1 MTTRTMDYD
10 LEIFNNIMTMILFTD
25 VKHDFHGDRGW
36 TSYVTSG
43 EEGTGRRVMNPATL
57 RNLITIL
64 LSPPPPPSTGGSTFY
79 KQTGGGESVDKSIF
93 VDEIR
98 SVVMWLIFLRD
109 LDNIKN
115 EISKQTIPE
124 QLKQEQSIPE
134 GLKTPPSSQSQGGP
148 FVTPQTGGV
157 PFTNLLDTD
166 TFPNTLLGSGFTTW
180 LGLEGNYTINDVLT
194 NIYNYITSSV
204 NNPSIPVNDIQP
216 FNEITN
222 SNYTTYGD
230 NPITELR
237 RSKRISARDQRA
249 FNLQTYVNSDHFK
262 NSIFQDDRFGSL
274 TIPDPTEAQPEPG
287 SPVIV
292 PHPTS
297 LFTPQQPS
305 TPQQPISTAAGV
317 TPEET
322 PSTET
327 LENLG
332 IRVNDIRNNLGTFL
346 ENTCNFILSAN
357 ITNNLNN
364 ETKVVELA
372 TTLRDQQERISYSGS
387 NHYIINNAAPNSDN
401 DFCPVTSVIDGM
413 PQCNQYQGR
422 LEYGNMDFTIQD
434 SANRNNYYRGWVN
447 SPDWGSSISDNQFP
461 QSIRYSYEIRSN
473 TLHIPRVNCD
483 SFPLWLRGNNV
494 QRGDANIHITLAK
507 CLQTTLNYYANFI
520 DIQSNQVKGQLI
532 GNKIHTFTNLY
543 NNSTNNNTTLRFVN
557 DGGVFY
563 TSGGIRGN
571 INGLGIILSKI
582 LLKGAGDLFQ
592 EINAIC
598 KWGGYESSNNNP
610 RYGNN
615 TIPTYQVSQGNA
627 QRIFRTNDRISGAR
641 AYYMWYNLDNAY
653 RNALFCG
660 SIIEL
665 PSGNIEYNTE
675 QCNSTP
681 PRSKTHKRGR
691 DNQTHTSPSKKQKSK
706 GGTRKRRK
714 IYRKKRTKKSKKPPR
729 TRKRRLKK
737 GTTRRKI
744 K

>member
-1 MTTRTMDYD
+1 MTTRTMGYD

-36 TSYVTSG
+36 TSRVTSEAG
-43 EEGTGRRVMNPATL
+43 GSRKVMNPATL

-204 NNPSIPVNDIQP
+204 NNPPIPVNDIQP

-222 SNYTTYGD
+222 SNYTTNGV

-249 FNLQTYVNSDHFK
+249 FNLQMYVNSDDFK
-262 NSIFQDDRFGSL
+262 DSIVQDSRFGSL
-274 TIPDPTEAQPEPG
+274 TIPEPTEAHPEPG

-292 PHPTS
+292 SQST
-297 LFTPQQPS
+297 LPS
-305 TPQQPISTAAGV
+305 TPRQPTSAAAV
-317 TPEET
+317 TPGEI

-327 LENLG
+327 LETLG
-332 IRVNDIRNNLGTFL
+332 IRVNDIRNNLGDFL
-346 ENTCNFILSAN
+346 RNTCNFILSTN

-364 ETKVVELA
+364 EIRVVELA
-372 TTLRDQQERISYSGS
+372 TTLREQQERISYSGF

-422 LEYGNMDFTIQD
+422 LEYGNMDFTIRKNNNQ
-434 SANRNNYYRGWVN
+434 NNYYRGWVN
-447 SPDWGSSISDNQFP
+447 STNWNSSISNNPFP

-473 TLHIPRVNCD
+473 TLHIPRENCV
-483 SFPLWLRGNNV
+483 SFPLWLKGNSE

-520 DIQSNQVKGQLI
+520 DIQSNQVTGQLI
-532 GNKIHTFTNLY
+532 GNKIDTFSNLY
-543 NNSTNNNTTLRFVN
+543 TISTNNNTTLSFVN
-557 DGGVFY
+557 NSGIFY
-563 TSGGIRGN
+563 TSGEIQGN

-598 KWGGYESSNNNP
+598 KWGGYERPGPMYAGQQQVVRYNN
-610 RYGNN
+610 
-615 TIPTYQVSQGNA
+615 QGNA

-653 RNALFCG
+653 RNELFCG
-660 SIIEL
+660 SRIEL